1 MSKDILKWVLI
12 AGAAYLVY
20 RYLTQMSA
28 SSTQQAT
35 AALPDTTTTAGT
47 TVSTTTTTTPT
58 TPVTTVAT
66 PETTTATPTVAQSL
80 ITVMQNLGYDPQGT
94 YNGYEWN
101 YFWERTSI
109 YNGIVIGPTEMGIGD
124 TDRVPLSAAVAAIHK
139 ILSGVQG
146 LSNLPLPSHQMIS
159 AWSM

>member
-28 SSTQQAT
+28 SATQQTT
-35 AALPDTTTTAGT
+35 AALPDTTATADTTA
-47 TVSTTTTTTPT
+47 TTTT
-58 TPVTTVAT
+58 TPVTTVAK
-66 PETTTATPTVAQSL
+66 PETTAATPTVAQSWVA
-80 ITVMQNLGYDPQGT
+80 VMQTLGYDPQGS

-109 YNGIVIGPTEMGIGD
+109 YNGTVIGPAEMGIGD
-124 TDRVPLSAAVAAIHK
+124 TDKVPL
-139 ILSGVQG
+139 
-146 LSNLPLPSHQMIS
+146 
-159 AWSM
+159 